1 MNRKEALKKITDI
14 TLSHGWDAPVVIVG
28 GLEDYYPKETVKE
41 WIDQLLF
48 ELNGM
53 YVLNTGDG
61 HINPVV
67 QIKPLKRKRRVHVC
81 IEYDDMIELAGYQQG
96 NNHEN

>member
-1 MNRKEALKKITDI
+1 MTRKEGLKKITDI
-14 TLSHGWDAPVVIVG
+14 TLRHGWDTPVVIVG
-28 GLEDYYPKETVKE
+28 GGLGDDFYPKKTVKE

-48 ELNGM
+48 ELEGV

-67 QIKPLKRKRRVHVC
+67 DIQPVRRNGRVHVG
-81 IEYDDMIELAGYQQG
+81 IEYDDMIELAR
-96 NNHEN
+96 